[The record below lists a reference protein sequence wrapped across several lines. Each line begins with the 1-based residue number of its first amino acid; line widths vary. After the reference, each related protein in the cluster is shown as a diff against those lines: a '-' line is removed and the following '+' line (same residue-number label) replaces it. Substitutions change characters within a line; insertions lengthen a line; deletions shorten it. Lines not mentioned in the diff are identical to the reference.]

1 LRGWSNEQFDT
12 LRDCHEQAFDAFG
25 GVPLEVLYDNMRTVV
40 QQRNFYGRGLHQ
52 FHPGLKDLA
61 HHYTFMPRLCRPYRA
76 KTKGKVERSIGYIR
90 RSFYVPL
97 ISRYKQLG
105 EPLDLDTVEPGVCPL
120 AGGDR

>member
-1 LRGWSNEQFDT
+1 MRGWSNEQFDT

-76 KTKGKVERSIGYIR
+76 YAECSNMRS
-90 RSFYVPL
+90 YV
-97 ISRYKQLG
+97 G
-105 EPLDLDTVEPGVCPL
+105 
-120 AGGDR
+120 

>member
-1 LRGWSNEQFDT
+1 
-12 LRDCHEQAFDAFG
+12 
-25 GVPLEVLYDNMRTVV
+25 
-40 QQRNFYGRGLHQ
+40 
-52 FHPGLKDLA
+52 
-61 HHYTFMPRLCRPYRA
+61 
-76 KTKGKVERSIGYIR
+76 VERSIGYIR